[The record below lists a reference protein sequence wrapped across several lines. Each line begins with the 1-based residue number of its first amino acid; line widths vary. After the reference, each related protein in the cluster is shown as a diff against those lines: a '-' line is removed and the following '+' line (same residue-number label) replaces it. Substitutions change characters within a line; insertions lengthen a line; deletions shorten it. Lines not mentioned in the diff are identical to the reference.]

1 MSWFPKRWSVTRII
15 FSILSYSTWR
25 LKKCV
30 SVFFV
35 ENCKWIKCISKPKIE
50 NQHKEWLNWLF
61 VVISPVLVGI
71 DVRMIFC
78 LIFKWFTLF
87 SCKLSRNKLVLI
99 PLSTVLHL
107 PLLFT
112 SLLLTTDKFCFTFF
126 LFAFHF
132 NTLKHFFHLRLL
144 VVNSCC
150 CWIHRTSRRHC
161 CFVFVFFSLQ
171 FATIAATRVW
181 RSVIVNVFYSFSF
194 ILLVWVWMCLVSFLL
209 AIFFL
214 FLF

>member
-1 MSWFPKRWSVTRII
+1 MNQVYFQTQNRKSTKRMIFTGCCCCYFPG
-15 FSILSYSTWR
+15 
-25 LKKCV
+25 
-30 SVFFV
+30 
-35 ENCKWIKCISKPKIE
+35 
-50 NQHKEWLNWLF
+50 
-61 VVISPVLVGI
+61 LVGI

-99 PLSTVLHL
+99 PLFRSLSSSTVHISSADYRQI
-107 PLLFT
+107 LLYIF
-112 SLLLTTDKFCFTFF
+112 L

-132 NTLKHFFHLRLL
+132 NTLKHFFFHLRLL

-150 CWIHRTSRRHC
+150 CWILRTSRRHC
-161 CFVFVFFSLQ
+161 CFVLFLQ

-181 RSVIVNVFYSFSF
+181 SSVIVNVFYSFSF

>member
-1 MSWFPKRWSVTRII
+1 MAV
-15 FSILSYSTWR
+15 
-25 LKKCV
+25 
-30 SVFFV
+30 
-35 ENCKWIKCISKPKIE
+35 
-50 NQHKEWLNWLF
+50 

-107 PLLFT
+107 LLLFT
-112 SLLLTTDKFCFTFF
+112 SLLLTTDKFYFTFF

-161 CFVFVFFSLQ
+161 CFVFVFFFLYNLLLLPLQ
-171 FATIAATRVW
+171 ECEDQWLWMF
-181 RSVIVNVFYSFSF
+181 F
-194 ILLVWVWMCLVSFLL
+194 ILFPLFCWCGCECVLCRFFLL
-209 AIFFL
+209 YFFCFCFSRGLLLIFTENG
-214 FLF
+214 

>member
-1 MSWFPKRWSVTRII
+1 M
-15 FSILSYSTWR
+15 
-25 LKKCV
+25 
-30 SVFFV
+30 
-35 ENCKWIKCISKPKIE
+35 
-50 NQHKEWLNWLF
+50 NQVKFQTQNRNQQKEWLNWLLVAV

-112 SLLLTTDKFCFTFF
+112 SLLLTTDKFYFTFF

-132 NTLKHFFHLRLL
+132 NTLKHFFSFAIISCKQVLL
-144 VVNSCC
+144 LDSSHV
-150 CWIHRTSRRHC
+150 TTTLLF
-161 CFVFVFFSLQ
+161 CFCFFSLQ

>member
-1 MSWFPKRWSVTRII
+1 MAV
-15 FSILSYSTWR
+15 
-25 LKKCV
+25 
-30 SVFFV
+30 
-35 ENCKWIKCISKPKIE
+35 
-50 NQHKEWLNWLF
+50 

-112 SLLLTTDKFCFTFF
+112 SLLLTTDKFYFTFF

-132 NTLKHFFHLRLL
+132 NTLKHFF
-144 VVNSCC
+144 
-150 CWIHRTSRRHC
+150 
-161 CFVFVFFSLQ
+161 
-171 FATIAATRVW
+171 
-181 RSVIVNVFYSFSF
+181 FSF
-194 ILLVWVWMCLVSFLL
+194 AIISCKQLLLL
-209 AIFFL
+209 DSSHVTTTLLFCFCFFFL
-214 FLF
+214 YNLLLLPLQECEDQ

>member
-1 MSWFPKRWSVTRII
+1 M
-15 FSILSYSTWR
+15 
-25 LKKCV
+25 
-30 SVFFV
+30 
-35 ENCKWIKCISKPKIE
+35 
-50 NQHKEWLNWLF
+50 NQVKFQTQNRNQQKEWLNWLLVAV

-112 SLLLTTDKFCFTFF
+112 SLLLTTDKFYFTFF

-132 NTLKHFFHLRLL
+132 NTLKHFFFHLRLL

>member
-1 MSWFPKRWSVTRII
+1 MAV
-15 FSILSYSTWR
+15 
-25 LKKCV
+25 
-30 SVFFV
+30 
-35 ENCKWIKCISKPKIE
+35 
-50 NQHKEWLNWLF
+50 

-112 SLLLTTDKFCFTFF
+112 SLLLTTDKFYFTFF

-132 NTLKHFFHLRLL
+132 NTLKHFFSFAIISCKQVLL
-144 VVNSCC
+144 LDSSHVTTTLLFCFCFFFLYNLLLLPLQECEDQWLWMFFILFPLF
-150 CWIHRTSRRHC
+150 CWCGCECVLCR
-161 CFVFVFFSLQ
+161 FFLL
-171 FATIAATRVW
+171 
-181 RSVIVNVFYSFSF
+181 YSFCFCFSRG
-194 ILLVWVWMCLVSFLL
+194 LLL
-209 AIFFL
+209 IFTENG
-214 FLF
+214 

>member
-1 MSWFPKRWSVTRII
+1 MNQVYFQTQNRKSTKRMIFTGCCCCCYFPG
-15 FSILSYSTWR
+15 
-25 LKKCV
+25 
-30 SVFFV
+30 
-35 ENCKWIKCISKPKIE
+35 
-50 NQHKEWLNWLF
+50 
-61 VVISPVLVGI
+61 LVGI

-99 PLSTVLHL
+99 SLFRSLSSSSIHISSADYRQI
-107 PLLFT
+107 LLYIF
-112 SLLLTTDKFCFTFF
+112 L

-132 NTLKHFFHLRLL
+132 NTLKHFFSFAIISCKQLL
-144 VVNSCC
+144 LLDSSHV
-150 CWIHRTSRRHC
+150 TTTLLF
-161 CFVFVFFSLQ
+161 CFCFFFLQ

-181 RSVIVNVFYSFSF
+181 SSVIVNVFYSFSF

-209 AIFFL
+209 SIFFL

>member
-1 MSWFPKRWSVTRII
+1 MNQVYFQTQNRKSTKRMIFTGCCCCYFPG
-15 FSILSYSTWR
+15 
-25 LKKCV
+25 
-30 SVFFV
+30 
-35 ENCKWIKCISKPKIE
+35 
-50 NQHKEWLNWLF
+50 
-61 VVISPVLVGI
+61 LVGI

-112 SLLLTTDKFCFTFF
+112 SLFSWLPTNFTLHF

-132 NTLKHFFHLRLL
+132 NTLKHFFSFAIISCKQLL
-144 VVNSCC
+144 LLDSSHV
-150 CWIHRTSRRHC
+150 TTTLLF
-161 CFVFVFFSLQ
+161 CFCFYNLLLLPLQECEVQWLWMFFIL
-171 FATIAATRVW
+171 
-181 RSVIVNVFYSFSF
+181 FSF